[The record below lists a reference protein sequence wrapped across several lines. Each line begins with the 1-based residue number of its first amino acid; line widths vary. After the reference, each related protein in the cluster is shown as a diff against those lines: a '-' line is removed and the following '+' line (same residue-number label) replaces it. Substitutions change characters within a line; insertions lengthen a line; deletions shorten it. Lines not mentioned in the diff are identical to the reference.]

1 MATDRPRVLVVTGA
15 GISADSGIPTFRGR
29 DGYWRNHDPKALA
42 TVGGFKRD
50 PELVWEWYRERR
62 ALVRA
67 SEPNA
72 AHIAVVQLAHSVP
85 QFLLLTQNVDDLH
98 KRARWNGRALDPSS
112 IVQIHGDLF
121 VTRCIN
127 CDFSRPESD
136 EDGAGVP
143 YCPKCG
149 GLLRPGV
156 VWFDEELN
164 PGDERRVDNFLAEGP
179 CDVVLAVGTTA
190 QFDYIVNWA
199 VAAKGDTGQLV
210 EVNPTESEL
219 SRHSTQV
226 IRERAAIALP
236 RVVENLAHSLR
247 SAQRT

>member
-1 MATDRPRVLVVTGA
+1 MATDSPRVLVITGA
-15 GISADSGIPTFRGR
+15 GISADSGVPTFRGP
-29 DGYWRNHDPKALA
+29 DGYWRNHDPRTLA
-42 TVGGFKRD
+42 TMDGFTRD

-67 SEPNA
+67 SKPNP
-72 AHIAVVQLAHSVP
+72 AHVAIVQLAHSVP
-85 QFLLLTQNVDDLH
+85 GFLLLTQNVDDLH
-98 KRARWNGRALDPSS
+98 TRARWNGRALAPSS
-112 IVQIHGDLF
+112 IVKIHGDLF

-127 CDFSRPESD
+127 CDFSRHESD
-136 EDGAGVP
+136 ADAAGVP
-143 YCPKCG
+143 RCPNCG
-149 GLLRPGV
+149 GPLRPGV

-164 PGDERRVDNFLAEGP
+164 PDDERRVEDFLAEGP

-199 VAAKGDTGQLV
+199 VAARGDSGQLI

-226 IRERAAIALP
+226 VRERAAIALP
-236 RVVENLAHSLR
+236 RLVEGLSHSAR
-247 SAQRT
+247 SA